1 MIDPRSEKAGP
12 RKGAVVTGAAGDLG
26 SAIAESFVADGFH
39 VFGADVAPVRSR
51 PGLAAVNLDVTD
63 RAAVFAL
70 AEKAAEDTALWAW
83 INAAGIVAV
92 QSVDEADPA
101 IWERII
107 AVNLTG
113 CFNGCGAALSV
124 LRYSGGRI
132 VNVGSISG
140 QVGGVGPHPAYGA
153 SRAGVHALTKSY
165 ALAGARFGIT
175 CNAVAPFVLEGRMGR
190 EFTEAQR
197 EKLIRAH
204 PMRRL
209 GRMDEVVHAIR
220 YLTSPQAAYTNGA
233 ILQINGGTLM
243 TG

>member
-1 MIDPRSEKAGP
+1 MSNLGAGAARRP
-12 RKGAVVTGAAGDLG
+12 QGVVVTGVAGDLG
-26 SAIAESFVADGFH
+26 SAVADSFIQDGFR
-39 VFGADVAPVRSR
+39 VFGADVTPVPPR
-51 PGLAAVNLDVTD
+51 PGLDASTLDVTD
-63 RAAVFAL
+63 RTGIFAL
-70 AEKAAEDTALWAW
+70 AERAAEETALWAW

-92 QSVDEADPA
+92 QPVEEADPA
-101 IWERII
+101 TWARII

-124 LRYSGGRI
+124 LRRSGGRI
-132 VNVGSISG
+132 VNIGSISG

-153 SRAGVHALTKSY
+153 SKAGVHALTKSF
-165 ALAGARFGIT
+165 ALAGARYGVT

-190 EFTEAQR
+190 EFTESQR

-209 GRMDEVVHAIR
+209 GRVDEVVHAIR
-220 YLTSPQAAYTNGA
+220 YLASPGAGYTNGI